1 MTSANRSENHSFR
14 SWRASKMASLS
25 SSLLC
30 SSLIDICD
38 IVSACCSDCIIPK
51 VAPSL
56 PDIPYPLLVSSCYA
70 VTNMLEAAE
79 YCCNVPVLEETS
91 QVTFHET
98 IGANVGGEQLAKRQE
113 I

>member
-1 MTSANRSENHSFR
+1 
-14 SWRASKMASLS
+14 
-25 SSLLC
+25 
-30 SSLIDICD
+30 
-38 IVSACCSDCIIPK
+38 
-51 VAPSL
+51 
-56 PDIPYPLLVSSCYA
+56 
-70 VTNMLEAAE
+70 MLEAAE